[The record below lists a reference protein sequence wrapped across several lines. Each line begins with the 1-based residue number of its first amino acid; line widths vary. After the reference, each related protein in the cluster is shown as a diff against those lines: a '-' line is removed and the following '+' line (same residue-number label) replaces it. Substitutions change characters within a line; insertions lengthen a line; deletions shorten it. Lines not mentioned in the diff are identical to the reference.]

1 MNQALFEFSFLDLKN
16 GAILSTELHAIA
28 IQLIMHEPSIPVNAA
43 DNILIFQHIIL
54 ISFIWRDVF
63 DSMNFL

>member
-16 GAILSTELHAIA
+16 GAILSSELHAIA
-28 IQLIMHEPSIPVNAA
+28 IKLIMHEPSISVNAA

-54 ISFIWRDVF
+54 ISLIWRDVF
-63 DSMNFL
+63 DSLNFL